1 MNALLNFC
9 AGSGWS
15 LCSLLQNGASFAK
28 ELFRAGF
35 QGDKL
40 SVWAM
45 QGLHGQQLP
54 ASQLHA
60 ILEDV
65 SGCAAFHSLIVG
77 ELPAASKKDANVLL
91 AEYGLLG
98 AAESFSVHGEQYQRG
113 GETNSASTGEDGKSL
128 LQPAGQGNGASSG
141 SSAAT
146 SGFSNGSR
154 LVVDVQRFGTTAV
167 QDSREAPREGQVLGV
182 GLLQSSAQLETSAV
196 VQGDNGEQ
204 DRWLF
209 ASQQMRLS
217 LTQMGVYGDHVAAA
231 EGADED
237 FYADVS

>member
-1 MNALLNFC
+1 M
-9 AGSGWS
+9 
-15 LCSLLQNGASFAK
+15 LLQNGASFAK

-40 SVWAM
+40 SVWAV

-113 GETNSASTGEDGKSL
+113 GETSSAPTGEDGKSL
-128 LQPAGQGNGASSG
+128 LQSEGQGSGASSG

-146 SGFSNGSR
+146 GGFSNGSR
-154 LVVDVQRFGTTAV
+154 LVVDVQRYGSKAAQESWQV
-167 QDSREAPREGQVLGV
+167 PREGQVPGV
-182 GLLQSSAQLETSAV
+182 GLLESSTRADTSGVAQGVS
-196 VQGDNGEQ
+196 GEQ

>member
-1 MNALLNFC
+1 MWFL
-9 AGSGWS
+9 S
-15 LCSLLQNGASFAK
+15 QNGASFAK
-28 ELFRAGF
+28 ELYRAGF

-40 SVWAM
+40 SVWAV

-54 ASQLHA
+54 DGQLQA

-77 ELPAASKKDANVLL
+77 ELPAASKTDANVLL

-98 AAESFSVHGEQYQRG
+98 AAESFQVHGEQYQRG
-113 GETNSASTGEDGKSL
+113 ARAEGGVFATEAAAGGEAGNLAAQTGSVV
-128 LQPAGQGNGASSG
+128 GAVG
-141 SSAAT
+141 
-146 SGFSNGSR
+146 GFSNSSR
-154 LVVDVQRFGTTAV
+154 IVSDVQQFGTLPTGA
-167 QDSREAPREGQVLGV
+167 QAGV
-182 GLLQSSAQLETSAV
+182 GLLQSAV
-196 VQGDNGEQ
+196 QESSQVAKSDTQ